1 MKWVWGKTGLAE
13 RGIYIVAYGIAKR
26 EQRRSFQIE
35 RASTG
40 FIVPLMEGTLTWLFI
55 IEVGTLRP
63 RNNASL
69 LHVHRSSAGET
80 NENISFALCVY
91 ADYGIDVIT
100 RQLSS
105 IAELIL
111 YIIRIF
117 PSRVLQYTLIA
128 AVATWSHSCESK
140 TLRPHSRGRVRPP

>member
-69 LHVHRSSAGET
+69 LHVHRSGAGET

-105 IAELIL
+105 IAELVYCYVYSLLGYRNIL
-111 YIIRIF
+111 
-117 PSRVLQYTLIA
+117 
-128 AVATWSHSCESK
+128 
-140 TLRPHSRGRVRPP
+140 